1 MIEEIKSYVVTI
13 DDPVPELMR
22 ADIASAAGVYFI
34 FSAVR
39 KETADKKIV
48 YSLRELLY
56 IGRSNDVNQRING
69 QHHKH
74 NEILKKCEGGLI
86 PVYYYGQVSAE
97 DGSACLEGDYVRV
110 ESALI
115 FDKNPVLNETAD
127 KEFHHPMTF
136 VSLVRSAD
144 TVNKNPETGVPNDL
158 PLAFGGKIIM
168 AI

>member
-69 QHHKH
+69 Q
-74 NEILKKCEGGLI
+74 
-86 PVYYYGQVSAE
+86 
-97 DGSACLEGDYVRV
+97 R
-110 ESALI
+110 
-115 FDKNPVLNETAD
+115 
-127 KEFHHPMTF
+127 
-136 VSLVRSAD
+136 R
-144 TVNKNPETGVPNDL
+144 
-158 PLAFGGKIIM
+158 
-168 AI
+168 